1 MIATKSIILQKY
13 SLNHPNFCL
22 IFLFLIIMFQYTTM
36 ALYIIQ
42 PEELLALKQQANDE
56 RDELELALRWR
67 SLQQALKGRIDD
79 LMDKER
85 LLALLEERRNQI
97 RRNKR
102 QQPVILIEPEFEEN
116 EENNEIDE
124 NDQQEDDDGENDDEP
139 MMLIFEEKQQ
149 PEASQ
154 FLMIISYSLCQIRE
168 FFN

>member
-1 MIATKSIILQKY
+1 
-13 SLNHPNFCL
+13 
-22 IFLFLIIMFQYTTM
+22 MFQYTTM

-97 RRNKR
+97 TRNKR
-102 QQPVILIEPEFEEN
+102 QQPIIFIEPEFEEN
-116 EENNEIDE
+116 EENNE
-124 NDQQEDDDGENDDEP
+124 NDQEDDDGENDEP
-139 MMLIFEEKQQ
+139 MMLIIEEKQQ
-149 PEASQ
+149 PESPQ
-154 FLMIISYSLCQIRE
+154 FLDDNQL
-168 FFN
+168 FFMPD

>member
-1 MIATKSIILQKY
+1 MIATKSSILQHY
-13 SLNHPNFCL
+13 SLNHSNFCL
-22 IFLFLIIMFQYTTM
+22 IFLFLIMFQYTTM

-97 RRNKR
+97 TRNKR
-102 QQPVILIEPEFEEN
+102 QQPIIFIEPEFEEN
-116 EENNEIDE
+116 EKNEIDE
-124 NDQQEDDDGENDDEP
+124 NDQQDEDDGENDEP
-139 MMLIFEEKQQ
+139 MMLILEEKQQ
-149 PEASQ
+149 PEPPQ
-154 FLMIISYSLCQIRE
+154 FLDDNQL
-168 FFN
+168 FFMPD